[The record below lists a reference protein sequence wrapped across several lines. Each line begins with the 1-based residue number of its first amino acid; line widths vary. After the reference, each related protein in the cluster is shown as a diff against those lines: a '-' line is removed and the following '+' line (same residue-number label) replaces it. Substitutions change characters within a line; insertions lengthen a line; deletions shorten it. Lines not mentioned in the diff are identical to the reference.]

1 MYASMK
7 VKELKDLMN
16 QRGIP
21 IYKHYKKKDL
31 VVAIKMR
38 DVLEKQEIKQFSKT
52 LNEKSIRIPELRVSK
67 TMIDLNDFTSPLFEI
82 QTDVN
87 EYLYPILTEPEAN
100 PGDFPNNI
108 TEVYWGYA
116 DDDDSGYEGGIWKL
130 FCKLDNGNYAY
141 LDATACSCGFGM
153 WPDQLKL
160 YVTKS
165 YEDIITYAM
174 SQSDYES
181 YIEDTE
187 PIEKKISEESSC
199 GCMKMEETIIMFA

>member
-1 MYASMK
+1 MYETMK

-38 DVLEKQEIKQFSKT
+38 DALEKQEIKQVSKT
-52 LNEKSIRIPELRVSK
+52 LNEKSLRKPELRVSK
-67 TMIDLNDFTSPLFEI
+67 TMIDLNDFIYPLSEI
-82 QTDVN
+82 ETNVN
-87 EYLYPILTEPEAN
+87 EYLYPIITEPEAD
-100 PGDFPNNI
+100 PGNFPNNI
-108 TEVYWGYA
+108 TEVYWGIAYNG
-116 DDDDSGYEGGIWKL
+116 DYDGSWRL

-141 LDATACSCGFGM
+141 LEAWVCSCGFGM

-160 YVTKS
+160 YVAKS
-165 YEDIITYAM
+165 YEDIINYAM

-181 YIEDTE
+181 YIENTQ
-187 PIEKKISEESSC
+187 PIEKKISGEPSC
-199 GCMKMEETIIMFA
+199 GCVKVEETIIMFA